1 VKHVPSTRT
10 ASRSLARIFALPL
23 LLLAASLA
31 GHVIGLAGEGWP
43 DVAASALLSLP
54 LLAAAVAWRRRG

>member
-1 VKHVPSTRT
+1 MKHVPSART
-10 ASRSLARIFALPL
+10 ASRSLAHIFALPL

-31 GHVIGLAGEGWP
+31 GLVIGLAGEGWH

-54 LLAAAVAWRRRG
+54 LLAAAVAWHRRG